1 MEHTEINPFA
11 SAQIKVSVPNAAAD
25 TDKQRAVAEVQA
37 AIMLARANPRDEV
50 ASTDRILNACCRP
63 TLASSAIY
71 SYGRGGAEVSGPS
84 IRLAEAIAQQW
95 GNLQFGVRELEQR
108 NGESLVQA
116 YAWDVQSNTRSEI
129 TFSVP
134 HVRHTKQGKK
144 ALTDPRDVYELIAN
158 QGARRLRSCIL
169 KIIPGDVI
177 EAAVAQCEQT
187 LKSSADTSPEA
198 LKKMIELFAA
208 AGVNKEQIEKRI
220 QRRLE
225 AIPPAHVVAL
235 RKIYTSLRD
244 GMSNPDDWFE
254 PAASEES
261 ERPAIK
267 KNLREALIQNVAP
280 LPAELTV
287 ETVTPEGN
295 VQ

>member
-1 MEHTEINPFA
+1 MEHTQINPF
-11 SAQIKVSVPNAAAD
+11 SNGQAQIALPNAAAE
-25 TDKQRAVAEVQA
+25 TDKQRGIAEVQA

-50 ASTDRILNACCRP
+50 AAMDRIINACCRP

-71 SYGRGGAEVSGPS
+71 SYGRGGAEVTGPS

-108 NGESLVQA
+108 NGESVVQA

-129 TFSVP
+129 TFAVP

-144 ALTDPRDVYELIAN
+144 ALTDPRDVYEMIAN
-158 QGARRLRSCIL
+158 QGARRLRSCII
-169 KIIPGDVI
+169 KIIPGDVL

-187 LKSSADTSPEA
+187 LKSTADTSPESI
-198 LKKMIELFAA
+198 KKMLDMFAA
-208 AGVNKEQIEKRI
+208 AGVNKDQIEKRI
-220 QRRLE
+220 QRRIE
-225 AIPPAHVVAL
+225 AIQPAHVVAL

-244 GMSNPDDWFE
+244 GMSNPEDWFDQT
-254 PAASEES
+254 EET

-267 KNLREALIQNVAP
+267 KNLRDAL
-280 LPAELTV
+280 LPAVATE
-287 ETVTPEGN
+287 EPAGAPC
-295 VQ
+295 

>member
-1 MEHTEINPFA
+1 MEHTQINPFSNGQA
-11 SAQIKVSVPNAAAD
+11 KIALPNAAAE
-25 TDKQRAVAEVQA
+25 TDKQRGIAEVQA

-50 ASTDRILNACCRP
+50 TATDRILNACCRS

-71 SYGRGGAEVSGPS
+71 SYGRGGAEVTGPS

-129 TFSVP
+129 TFAVP

-144 ALTDPRDVYELIAN
+144 ALTDPRDVYEMIAN
-158 QGARRLRSCIL
+158 QGARRLRACII
-169 KIIPGDVI
+169 KIIPGDVL

-187 LKSSADTSPEA
+187 LKTSADTSPEA
-198 LKKMIELFAA
+198 LKKMLELFSA
-208 AGVNKEQIEKRI
+208 AGVSKEQIEKRI

-225 AIPPAHVVAL
+225 AIQPAHVVSL

-244 GMSNPDDWFE
+244 GMSTPEDWFE
-254 PAASEES
+254 PTEEPA

-267 KNLREALIQNVAP
+267 KNLREAL
-280 LPAELTV
+280 LPTITAEEIAV
-287 ETVTPEGN
+287 DPAGAAC
-295 VQ
+295 